1 MSTVETGKPVA
12 PGFMELRFALA
23 GPKPQLSPRQLLDAV
38 QKSEIHT
45 FGWPIGIVLQAD
57 EYRPRPTADGILAEV
72 SAPGQSYDLW
82 AMRGNGDYYLL
93 KSLFEDRRVPESV
106 FFDTRIV
113 RVTEA
118 LLFCARLYSNLDIE
132 PTKEVHVAVRHGGL
146 SGRHLR
152 SATPRTLRVGRT
164 TIEQEIESTQVMLLG
179 DIETKLV
186 ALVKGF
192 LAPLFQV
199 FDFFEVSDPTYEQI
213 VNDFVAGR
221 IR

>member
-1 MSTVETGKPVA
+1 MSTDMASTPST

-23 GPKPQLSPRQLLDAV
+23 TPKPQFTPRQLLDAA
-38 QKSEIHT
+38 QKSNIDT
-45 FGWPIGIVLQAD
+45 FGWPIGIVLQPD
-57 EYRPRPTADGILAEV
+57 PYRPRPTVDGIIAEV
-72 SAPGQSYDLW
+72 SVPDQSYDLW

-93 KSLFEDRRVPESV
+93 KSLFEDHRVPDSV

-118 LLFCARLYSNLDIE
+118 LLFCARLYSNLDVE
-132 PTKEVHVAVRHGGL
+132 PTREVHVAVRHGGL
-146 SGRHLR
+146 IGRHLR
-152 SATPRTLRVGRT
+152 SAKPRIMSLDRT

-186 ALVKGF
+186 LLVKGF

-199 FDFFEVSDPTYEQI
+199 FDYFEVGDPTYEQI

-221 IR
+221 V

>member
-1 MSTVETGKPVA
+1 MTTDEMQTLAA

-23 GPKPQLSPRQLLDAV
+23 APKPQFNPRQLLDAA
-38 QKSEIHT
+38 QKSTIHT
-45 FGWPIGIVLQAD
+45 FGWPIGIVLQPD
-57 EYRPRPTADGILAEV
+57 EYRPRPTADGIIAEL
-72 SAPGQSYDLW
+72 SGPHQSYDFW
-82 AMRGNGDYYLL
+82 AMKGDGDYYLL
-93 KSLFEDRRVPESV
+93 KSLFEDRRIPESV

-118 LLFCARLYSNLDIE
+118 LLFCARLYSNLGVE

-146 SGRHLR
+146 AGRHLR
-152 SATPRTLRVGRT
+152 AATPRILSLDRT
-164 TIEQEIESTQVMLLG
+164 TIEHEIESTQVVLLG

-186 ALVKGF
+186 SLVKGF

-199 FDFFEVSDPTYEQI
+199 FDFFEVGDPTYEQL